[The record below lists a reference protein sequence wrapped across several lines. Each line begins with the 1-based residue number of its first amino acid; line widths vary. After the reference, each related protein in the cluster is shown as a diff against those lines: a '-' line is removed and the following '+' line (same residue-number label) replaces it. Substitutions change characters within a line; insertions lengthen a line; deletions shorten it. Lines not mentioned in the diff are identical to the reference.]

1 MIPFFNNVNSRV
13 SKSVEAQVITILNFS
28 VQALATD
35 LSKLALEV
43 KSKVNTPPD
52 KLQVTVCEESSTFC
66 NLNTKDENEWMKYL
80 ENFENK
86 SFGIYVRDKKVKEMI
101 EWINE

>member
-1 MIPFFNNVNSRV
+1 MSSYNYKQV
-13 SKSVEAQVITILNFS
+13 SQ
-28 VQALATD
+28 Q
-35 LSKLALEV
+35 LE
-43 KSKVNTPPD
+43 KH
-52 KLQVTVCEESSTFC
+52 L